1 MLKGTHL
8 ENNKKIFLIFLI
20 LLVFGILVVFVFD
33 VNCVFKTITG
43 IPCPGCG
50 LSRGFRDLF
59 SGHFLKAEGYNILT
73 IPIFIFM
80 LFSIFLMCFDF
91 VKKTNKTEIFL
102 NRLSKYYLIIIF
114 MVLISFITNII
125 RGI

>member
-1 MLKGTHL
+1 MLKEIHL
-8 ENNKKIFLIFLI
+8 ENNKKIFLMFLI

-50 LSRGFRDLF
+50 LSRGFRALF
-59 SGHFLKAEGYNILT
+59 LGDFLKAERYNILT
-73 IPIFIFM
+73 IPIFIFFVCS
-80 LFSIFLMCFDF
+80 LILMIIDF
-91 VKKTNKTEIFL
+91 FKKTNKVEKFL
-102 NRLSKYYLIIIF
+102 NKLSRYYLIIIF
-114 MVLISFITNII
+114 MILSSFIINVI

>member
-1 MLKGTHL
+1 M
-8 ENNKKIFLIFLI
+8 FLI

-50 LSRGFRDLF
+50 LTRGFRMLF
-59 SGHFLKAEGYNILT
+59 KGHLLSAEKYNIVP
-73 IPIFIFM
+73 IPIFL
-80 LFSIFLMCFDF
+80 LFVCCLVLMIIDF
-91 VKKTNKTEIFL
+91 FKKTNKTKKYLSEIA
-102 NRLSKYYLIIIF
+102 NHYILIIGI
-114 MVLISFITNII
+114 VLATWIVNII

>member
-1 MLKGTHL
+1 M
-8 ENNKKIFLIFLI
+8 ENNKKIFLMFLI

-50 LSRGFRDLF
+50 LSRGFRALF
-59 SGHFLKAEGYNILT
+59 LGDFLKAERYNILT
-73 IPIFIFM
+73 IPIFIFFVCS
-80 LFSIFLMCFDF
+80 LILMIIDF
-91 VKKTNKTEIFL
+91 FKKTNKVEKFL
-102 NRLSKYYLIIIF
+102 NKLSRYYLIIIF
-114 MVLISFITNII
+114 MILSSFIINVI

>member
-1 MLKGTHL
+1 M

-50 LSRGFRDLF
+50 LTRGFRMLF
-59 SGHFLKAEGYNILT
+59 KGHLLSAEKYNILT
-73 IPIFIFM
+73 IPIFIFFVCSLVLM
-80 LFSIFLMCFDF
+80 IIDFL
-91 VKKTNKTEIFL
+91 KKTNKTEGFL
-102 NRLSKYYLIIIF
+102 KLLSKHYLVIIS
-114 MVLISFITNII
+114 MLLISFITNII